1 MKQEY
6 VTTLN
11 VLMAANSLT
20 NNANPIYGSKVEDA
34 VYDFQFNNSQWVLS
48 NKRPIN
54 RVSIQNKDSIIV
66 VLESPH
72 VEEFDSNG
80 KGVMPLHRDSY
91 FCNNFYRALS
101 SSNAIGSSVSKK
113 IQSINSCCV
122 YLMNAI
128 QLQCSLGFPPKYYR
142 DYIFLYY
149 WETMYKD
156 FERRLQGL
164 LNQNTIAI
172 INLCTQGGHSNCNQF
187 FNWKTQKMDYM
198 GNKCGTRFFSRL
210 GFNNP
215 NKNTPKSLQ
224 SIIEASV
231 KKVISQAQLSILYTT
246 GAHPSSW
253 GRKSMNSAI
262 K

>member
-48 NKRPIN
+48 NKRLIN
-54 RVSIQNKDSIIV
+54 RVSIQNKESLIV

-72 VEEFDSNG
+72 INEFSSSG
-80 KGVMPLHRDSY
+80 KGLLPLQNDTY
-91 FCNNFYRALS
+91 FKREFYQAISLS
-101 SSNAIGSSVSKK
+101 SKIGSDVKNK
-113 IQSINSCCV
+113 INSANSYYV
-122 YLMNAI
+122 YLVNPI
-128 QLQCSLGFPPKYYR
+128 QLQCSLGVPPKYYR
-142 DYIFLYY
+142 DYVFLYY

-156 FERRLQGL
+156 FESRLQRL
-164 LNQNTIAI
+164 LNRNTIAI
-172 INLCTQGGHSNCNQF
+172 INLCTQGDHSNCNNF

-198 GNKCGTRFFSRL
+198 GNKCGTRFLSRL
-210 GFNNP
+210 GFNDP
-215 NKNTPKSLQ
+215 NNNTPKSLQ

-231 KKVISQAQLSILYTT
+231 KKVIFQAQLSTPYTI

-253 GRKSMNSAI
+253 GRISINSVI